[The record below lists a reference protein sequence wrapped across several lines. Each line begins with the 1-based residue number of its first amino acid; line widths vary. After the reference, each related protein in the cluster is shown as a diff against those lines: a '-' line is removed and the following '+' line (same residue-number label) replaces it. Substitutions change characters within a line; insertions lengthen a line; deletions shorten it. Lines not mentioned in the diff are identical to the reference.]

1 MKRTKFN
8 FISFYDIEVIS
19 ARTGE
24 KFKIGKVSQEMPNI
38 WGCSSSVTDS
48 EGNTYFYI
56 AFNER
61 MPLTMEL
68 ISHECFHMFFQI
80 LWYQGEERLK
90 SESLVS
96 EIYAMAFETLVGK
109 VLRSLCD
116 MGVLNNKEV
125 E

>member
-1 MKRTKFN
+1 MKRTRFN

-24 KFKIGKVSQEMPNI
+24 KFKIGGESQERPDT
-38 WGCSSSVTDS
+38 WGCSSSVTNA
-48 EGNTYFYI
+48 GGYTYFYI

-61 MPLTMEL
+61 TPPTMEL
-68 ISHECFHMFFQI
+68 ISHECFHKLFQI

-116 MGVLNNKEV
+116 MGILSNKEV

>member
-1 MKRTKFN
+1 MKRTKLN

-24 KFKIGKVSQEMPNI
+24 KFKIGGDSQEMPDT
-38 WGCSSSVTDS
+38 WGCSSSVTNA
-48 EGNTYFYI
+48 EGYTYFYI

-61 MPLTMEL
+61 MPPTMEL

-109 VLRSLCD
+109 VLRALCD
-116 MGVLNNKEV
+116 MGILSNKEV